1 MSRSCPHINRK
12 KFSVLC
18 ITFGIWHVLISEGN
32 KKQPITKVRKRE
44 MKRILSCILILAT
57 IFALAQPALAAQPNE
72 ITPQYVNAR
81 QAEVYLSINSSGGAT
96 VTVTLCGNT
105 GLKKASVT
113 TYLEKRLMVSGSV
126 WIFLR
131 RMMNGFI
138 QRQVDP
144 LASRTVPA

>member
-1 MSRSCPHINRK
+1 
-12 KFSVLC
+12 
-18 ITFGIWHVLISEGN
+18 
-32 KKQPITKVRKRE
+32 

>member
-1 MSRSCPHINRK
+1 
-12 KFSVLC
+12 
-18 ITFGIWHVLISEGN
+18 
-32 KKQPITKVRKRE
+32 

-113 TYLEKRLMVSGSV
+113 IYLEKKVHGV
-126 WIFLR
+126 WVRVNISAANDEWVYSTTSRSFSK
-131 RMMNGFI
+131 
-138 QRQVDP
+138 P
-144 LASRTVPA
+144 YSASLSSKGQYRAVAKFTLTASTVEYITDTCSATY